1 MQKLYEGVIKLT
13 DRLESKKKYTR
24 FNIFMLGDM
33 VSGIIHEELLRHKG
47 LAITD
52 QVVMGAEIIADFIYK
67 LKRRFPT
74 IDVYCVVGN
83 HGRLDKKISFKD
95 KWNSF
100 DYLLYKFI
108 ETKFEN
114 VDGVNFYIP
123 KQSMIIVKK
132 FDFNFL
138 LRHGD
143 GKSNSF
149 AGIPVYGIMRTSA
162 KATQMFAGLHN
173 TYIHYEIL
181 GHYHTPMAL
190 PKPAGKIIINGTLKG
205 TDEYGLSSFLSSDV
219 SQKLLVLNSKHGI
232 FANIDIYCEWEVIME
247 ILDNVNYKEWEILF
261 FYKENSSWRNYHCFE
276 IEIAPSEKHK
286 KYLFYKTDNLYKIL
300 SKYLKYYYNAISY
313 KDISIQSDLQIEM
326 TMQFLHSRYNK
337 DKIFRNIRHTFIY
350 YIKKYIDY
358 IDNVINDSIVELNTE
373 DLIKYIFD
381 NSAVLNDIIKK
392 YVASNMSNNAIV
404 EIKDIQQ
411 DKIKIQL
418 L

>member
-1 MQKLYEGVIKLT
+1 
-13 DRLESKKKYTR
+13 
-24 FNIFMLGDM
+24 
-33 VSGIIHEELLRHKG
+33 
-47 LAITD
+47 
-52 QVVMGAEIIADFIYK
+52 
-67 LKRRFPT
+67 
-74 IDVYCVVGN
+74 
-83 HGRLDKKISFKD
+83 
-95 KWNSF
+95 
-100 DYLLYKFI
+100 
-108 ETKFEN
+108 
-114 VDGVNFYIP
+114 
-123 KQSMIIVKK
+123 
-132 FDFNFL
+132 
-138 LRHGD
+138 
-143 GKSNSF
+143 
-149 AGIPVYGIMRTSA
+149 
-162 KATQMFAGLHN
+162 
-173 TYIHYEIL
+173 
-181 GHYHTPMAL
+181 
-190 PKPAGKIIINGTLKG
+190 
-205 TDEYGLSSFLSSDV
+205 
-219 SQKLLVLNSKHGI
+219 
-232 FANIDIYCEWEVIME
+232 ME